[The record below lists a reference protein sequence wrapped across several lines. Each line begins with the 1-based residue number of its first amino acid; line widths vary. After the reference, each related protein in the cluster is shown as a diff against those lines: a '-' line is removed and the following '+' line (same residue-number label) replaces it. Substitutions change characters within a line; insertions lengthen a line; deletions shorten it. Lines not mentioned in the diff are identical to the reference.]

1 MTAGPSWSL
10 GFVFAPTLVCLYALI
25 IPPPP
30 RALPWKIPIVIRVQV
45 KDESVWIIWPLCRVR
60 AGGWESADIL
70 LCLQRVSG

>member
-45 KDESVWIIWPLCRVR
+45 KDESVWIIWPSVGSEREAERVLTYFYACR
-60 AGGWESADIL
+60 E
-70 LCLQRVSG
+70 